1 MRSGLPYLGRIQNLI
16 CTTPLFRAG
25 QALVL
30 HANAEKRDKWE
41 AMKETNPVL
50 RQFVSAKKA
59 WEESENPV
67 ISSIRGVTDSVSS
80 FLFDET
86 ENAQVTRML
95 RAMDPSYDPETF
107 QRELREYIIP
117 EVIDAYL
124 SADQQALRLWC
135 GEAVG
140 VFSELK
146 TLPHLTACVLPY
158 RPIMSSGPLSKPT
171 SSRA

>member
-1 MRSGLPYLGRIQNLI
+1 
-16 CTTPLFRAG
+16 
-25 QALVL
+25 
-30 HANAEKRDKWE
+30 
-41 AMKETNPVL
+41 MKDTNPFL
-50 RQFVSAKKA
+50 RQFVSAKKV

-135 GEAVG
+135 GEAVRL
-140 VFSELK
+140 FCELNI
-146 TLPHLTACVLPY
+146 LP
-158 RPIMSSGPLSKPT
+158 I
-171 SSRA
+171 

>member
-1 MRSGLPYLGRIQNLI
+1 
-16 CTTPLFRAG
+16 
-25 QALVL
+25 
-30 HANAEKRDKWE
+30 
-41 AMKETNPVL
+41 MKETNPLL

-59 WEESENPV
+59 WEVSENPV

-135 GEAVG
+135 GEAVC

-146 TLPHLTACVLPY
+146 IILHLTGYALLY

-171 SSRA
+171 SSKASRATARCSIFDRST

>member
-1 MRSGLPYLGRIQNLI
+1 
-16 CTTPLFRAG
+16 
-25 QALVL
+25 
-30 HANAEKRDKWE
+30 
-41 AMKETNPVL
+41 MKETNLFL

-59 WEESENPV
+59 WGESENPV

-135 GEAVG
+135 GEAVRL
-140 VFSELK
+140 SYQPK
-146 TLPHLTACVLPY
+146 ILTYLTECASP
-158 RPIMSSGPLSKPT
+158 
-171 SSRA
+171 

>member
-1 MRSGLPYLGRIQNLI
+1 MRSRLPTLAYILNFNSYY
-16 CTTPLFRAG
+16 PFSRAG

-30 HANAEKRDKWE
+30 HADAEKREKWE
-41 AMKETNPVL
+41 AMKETNPFL

-59 WEESENPV
+59 WGESENPV

-95 RAMDPSYDPETF
+95 RAMDPGYNPETF

-117 EVIDAYL
+117 ELIDAYL

-135 GEAVG
+135 GEAVRH
-140 VFSELK
+140 SREIK
-146 TLPHLTACVLPY
+146 VLPY
-158 RPIMSSGPLSKPT
+158 LT
-171 SSRA
+171 ERALV